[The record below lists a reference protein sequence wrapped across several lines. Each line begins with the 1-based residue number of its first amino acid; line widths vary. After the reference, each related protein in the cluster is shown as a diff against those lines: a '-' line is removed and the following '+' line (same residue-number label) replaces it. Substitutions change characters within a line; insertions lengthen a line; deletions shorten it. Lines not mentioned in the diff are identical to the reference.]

1 MFEALCGP
9 HFFELQGILDFP
21 CLAIKGKIQS
31 VLVFFGLRTRALGE
45 FATII
50 I

>member
-1 MFEALCGP
+1 MFETLCGP

-21 CLAIKGKIQS
+21 CLAVKRKIQS
-31 VLVFFGLRTRALGE
+31 VLVFFGLGARAFGE